1 MNSNLISVCIPTYN
15 QTKFLKKTIDSV
27 ISQKDVDFEII
38 ISDDSTTS
46 EVSELVDNYMLKYS
60 FIKYFRNNAPKG
72 APENWN
78 FVLSLARGEFIKVLH
93 HDEWFI
99 SEYSLKL
106 FLTYALNSP
115 ESLIVSASYLLRD
128 GNNNYFGTDQNLI
141 QKINIEPQLLI
152 LSNVLG
158 SPSSMMFNRRLIQL
172 FDSYLIWLVDIEYY
186 IRFLI
191 KNKSLIYISDPLYC
205 SAMDEHNITNS
216 CLYDA
221 ELQLKEYSY
230 LFRKYIKNLSFKKQ
244 IIYFYKIYKI
254 VLNTQYKHKN
264 LLFIRLFKRCFFSTT

>member
-27 ISQKDVDFEII
+27 ISQKAVNFEII

-46 EVSELVDNYMLKYS
+46 EVSELIENYTYIYPY
-60 FIKYFRNNAPKG
+60 IKYFRNNPSKG
-72 APENWN
+72 SPENWN
-78 FVLSLARGEFIKVLH
+78 FVISKSTGEFIKIMH

-99 SEYSLKL
+99 CE
-106 FLTYALNSP
+106 YALSKLLMNCKNKNS
-115 ESLIVSASYLLRD
+115 LVVSSAI
-128 GNNNYFGTDQNLI
+128 LI
-141 QKINIEPQLLI
+141 QNKTSSQFRASDNVVKAIELEPQKLI
-152 LSNVLG
+152 LGNVLA
-158 SPSSMMFNRRLIQL
+158 SPSAIFFHRNMVQL
-172 FDSYLIWLVDIEYY
+172 FDSELIWLVDIEYY

-191 KNKSLIYISDPLYC
+191 KNKSLIYISEPLYC

-221 ELQLKEYSY
+221 EIQLKEYSY
-230 LFRKYIKNLSFKKQ
+230 LFRKYIKELSFKKQ
-244 IIYFYKIYKI
+244 IFYFYKIYKI
-254 VLNTQYKHKN
+254 VLNTQYKYKN